1 MAMAGAG
8 AGSLAIGSAM
18 IMAGTPP
25 AKAGN
30 AAAIEETAYDLGNV
44 LGVAILGSVASLV
57 YRQAARR
64 RRRSSTTAS
73 PHPSAPPPRTRSVPP
88 PRSPRG
94 RAARRLADQAGV
106 AFTDALAMTS
116 LIGGLVMI
124 AVAVVVL
131 LTAPRGLDISQQQH

>member
-44 LGVAILGSVASLV
+44 LGVAMLGSVASLV
-57 YRQAARR
+57 YRQQLDVDALVEDGL
-64 RRRSSTTAS
+64 
-73 PHPSAPPPRTRSVPP
+73 PHRSAPPPRTRWAPP
-88 PRSPRG
+88 RRSPSRPGCRRWRIRPAPRSP
-94 RAARRLADQAGV
+94 
-106 AFTDALAMTS
+106 TPW
-116 LIGGLVMI
+116 
-124 AVAVVVL
+124 
-131 LTAPRGLDISQQQH
+131 PRPA